1 MVVITAVV
9 VGGASIFGGSG
20 SVLGTVLGVALLGV
34 ISGSLTKKRDF
45 PRISLLCRACSHVQD
60 RPGGLKLAKKGET
73 AEKRAVFTI
82 VGHATNAV
90 GLKCL

>member
-1 MVVITAVV
+1 VT
-9 VGGASIFGGSG
+9 SG
-20 SVLGTVLGVALLGV
+20 SPTE
-34 ISGSLTKKRDF
+34 KRDF
-45 PRISLLCRACSHVQD
+45 LLISLLSRACSDVQEKWA
-60 RPGGLKLAKKGET
+60 GLKLAKNHET